1 MRRLSSII
9 IPLPVSILFLAA
21 FAYAG
26 WHMAGKAASSGL
38 ELQILKLQEAR
49 R

>member
-1 MRRLSSII
+1 MRRLPSII
-9 IPLPVSILFLAA
+9 IPIPVSIVFLAA

-38 ELQILKLQEAR
+38 EMQIQKLELVR